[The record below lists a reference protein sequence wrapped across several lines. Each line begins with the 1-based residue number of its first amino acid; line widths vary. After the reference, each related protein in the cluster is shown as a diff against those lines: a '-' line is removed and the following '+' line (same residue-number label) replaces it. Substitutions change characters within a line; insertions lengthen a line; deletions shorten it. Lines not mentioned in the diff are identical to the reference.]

1 MSRDDQSILD
11 VERKRGIRLAMI
23 NIQSNKEL
31 VFSIHKLL
39 ADFGFSF
46 LLQGYLAK
54 WKVFGFNRL
63 TIYR

>member
-46 LLQGYLAK
+46 LL
-54 WKVFGFNRL
+54 
-63 TIYR
+63 